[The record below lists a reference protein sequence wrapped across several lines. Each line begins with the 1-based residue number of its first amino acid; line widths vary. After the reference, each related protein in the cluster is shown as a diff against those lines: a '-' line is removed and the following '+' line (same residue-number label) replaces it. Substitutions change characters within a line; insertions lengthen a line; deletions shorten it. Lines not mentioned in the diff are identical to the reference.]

1 MALLVQVCRPTTR
14 CPYESHQTCRPIGAH
29 ANNCS
34 LPRTCQAEGVTPR
47 LVSKAEA
54 KLDQAVK
61 RQATMGSRGMAGRM
75 AGFVSSAVRTSG
87 TTLVRVSGS
96 HRDTFSGDADTQLR
110 GWLKKNRS
118 GKAFEHGSIRLWFHQ
133 VGFQLRTY
141 HEENEKGEGSIL
153 DLRNVLTFRRSK
165 DPMVS
170 AGRIACRARVPP
182 LRPEAPVAR
191 AWAPASIA
199 SYHCQHAVA

>member
-1 MALLVQVCRPTTR
+1 MGGAQALAAHAGATIAQLAGGAALSALPKLDIGALETAIEDAKVCRPTTR

-118 GKAFEHGSIRLWFHQ
+118 GKAFIKFVARRKDKIRL
-133 VGFQLRTY
+133 GD
-141 HEENEKGEGSIL
+141 G
-153 DLRNVLTFRRSK
+153 
-165 DPMVS
+165 
-170 AGRIACRARVPP
+170 
-182 LRPEAPVAR
+182 
-191 AWAPASIA
+191 
-199 SYHCQHAVA
+199 HAYLLG